1 VRRDFLGGKE
11 SAVRRRRRMLLGDDT
26 GGGTGM
32 VQPYDF
38 LCVGVWITAE
48 LPCIL
53 SFIHSY
59 PYVRVLIFDLPKI

>member
-1 VRRDFLGGKE
+1 
-11 SAVRRRRRMLLGDDT
+11 MLLGDDT